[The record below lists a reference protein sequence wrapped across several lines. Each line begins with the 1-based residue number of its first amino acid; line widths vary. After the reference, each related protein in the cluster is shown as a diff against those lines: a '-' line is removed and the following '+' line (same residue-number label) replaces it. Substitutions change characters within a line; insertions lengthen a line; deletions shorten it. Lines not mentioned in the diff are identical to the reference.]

1 MLRILVLIGA
11 IMLFRSLLV
20 RKRSRSLTA
29 TSPYM
34 NSLDGM
40 LSAAQLSAIMDD
52 LRISELIAKSGR
64 PAPR

>member
-11 IMLFRSLLV
+11 IIFFRSLLA
-20 RKRSRSLTA
+20 RKRRRSLTA

-40 LSAAQLSAIMDD
+40 LSAAQLSATLDD
-52 LRISELIAKSGR
+52 LRMSELISNSGR

>member
-11 IMLFRSLLV
+11 IMFFRSLLV
-20 RKRSRSLTA
+20 RKRSRSHTS

-40 LSAAQLSAIMDD
+40 LSAAQLSATLDD
-52 LRISELIAKSGR
+52 LRISELISNSGR

>member
-11 IMLFRSLLV
+11 IMFFRSLFV
-20 RKRSRSLTA
+20 RKRSRSLTS

-40 LSAAQLSAIMDD
+40 LSAAQLSATMDE
-52 LRISELIAKSGR
+52 LRISELMPNSGR
-64 PAPR
+64 QAHR

>member
-11 IMLFRSLLV
+11 IMFFRSLLV
-20 RKRSRSLTA
+20 RKRNRSLTT

-40 LSAAQLSAIMDD
+40 LSAAQLSATMEE
-52 LRISELIAKSGR
+52 LRLSELISRSGR
-64 PAPR
+64 TAPR